1 MNHFPLLVCCGL
13 VALCAVGDVNQVRA
27 DEAPRPLLHPLF
39 SDGAVLQRDRRIPV
53 WGFAKPGEQI
63 SLSLDGKTKVG
74 ALTDATGKWMATI
87 GPVKAGTGHT
97 LDVSGPSPDEHAGV
111 KNIAFGDVWICSGQS
126 NMQMTFDWGITN
138 GDAERKAANFPNM
151 RYFTVPNVSAARPQ
165 ALVNASWGVVSPE
178 TANKFS
184 AVGYFFGRE
193 LHQKLGVPI
202 GLIDSS
208 WSGTAAAPWVS
219 GEAVEKIPA
228 YTSGVAAVRAAS
240 DGVPYADQLAAWNQK
255 YDAGYAQ
262 KWAAPDFDDS
272 KWKSD
277 AVPGAF
283 TSDAHGDLT
292 QFDGAVWYRVAVD
305 VPANMAG
312 HDAKLSIGAVDDND
326 DTFWNGQPVGATQGC
341 CGPRTYSLSA
351 DKLKAGRNLLSVRIF
366 DTGGPGGIMG
376 DPNGLK
382 LEANGQTLPLAGQ
395 WRLERSISLQETAQ
409 HPLPIDPN
417 HNPGPPSVLFNGMI
431 APLIPYGIKGAIWYQ
446 GESNAGD
453 PQGYKPLLT
462 SLIRDWRA
470 RFGSGDFPFYIVQLA
485 AFQAPDTA
493 PQSGD
498 KSWADIRQSQAFV
511 ARTVGHSGYSVTTDI
526 GNQTDIHPKDKQ
538 DVGKRLALL
547 ALANDYGLK
556 IESSGPTVRS
566 MKVEGDAIRLT
577 LDHAEGGLTLDGEKD
592 NVFVIAGED
601 KKWAWAIPTLDGN
614 TLVLRSPD
622 VPKPV
627 AVRFA
632 WSNFP
637 RGNVFNGAHL
647 PMAPYRSDSW

>member
-1 MNHFPLLVCCGL
+1 MKCSLLTLLCGF
-13 VALCAVGDVNQVRA
+13 ALSLSACAHA

-39 SDGAVLQRDRRIPV
+39 SDNAVLQRDRRIPV

-63 SLSLDGKTKVG
+63 SLTLDGKTKVV
-74 ALTDATGKWMATI
+74 AKTDLTGKWMATI
-87 GPVKAGTGHT
+87 GPMKAGTGHT
-97 LDVSGPSPDEHAGV
+97 LDVSGPSPDEKASV
-111 KNIAFGDVWICSGQS
+111 KNVAFGDVWICSGQS
-126 NMQMTFDWGITN
+126 NMQMNFGWGIQN
-138 GDAERKAANFPNM
+138 GDEERKAANYPNI
-151 RYFTVPNVSAARPQ
+151 RYFTVPNISAVRPR
-165 ALVNASWGVVSPE
+165 AMVNANWGVVTPDSL
-178 TANKFS
+178 NHFS

-193 LHQKLGVPI
+193 LYQRTGVPI
-202 GLIDSS
+202 GLIDAS
-208 WSGTAAAPWVS
+208 WTSTAAAPWVS

-228 YTSGVAAVRAAS
+228 YASGVATVRAAR
-240 DGVPYADQLAAWNQK
+240 DDIPYADQLEEWNQK
-255 YDAGYAQ
+255 YDPGYAQ
-262 KWAAPDFDDS
+262 KWAAPDFNDS

-292 QFDGAVWYRVAVD
+292 PFDGAVWYRKTLV
-305 VPANMAG
+305 VPATLAN
-312 HDAKLSIGAVDDND
+312 HDAQLSLGTIDDND
-326 DTFWNGQPVGATQGC
+326 ETFWDGASVGETQGYYAQRSY
-341 CGPRTYSLSA
+341 PIPAAKMS
-351 DKLKAGRNLLSVRIF
+351 AGRHVLTVRVF
-366 DTGGPGGIMG
+366 DTGGPGGLEGKPEEI
-376 DPNGLK
+376 K

-395 WRLERSISLQETAQ
+395 WRLERSISLQSTSD
-409 HPLPIDPN
+409 HPVPIN
-417 HNPGPPSVLFNGMI
+417 YNYNIGPPSVLFNGMI

-446 GESNAGD
+446 GESNSGD

-462 SLIRDWRA
+462 TLIRDWRS

-485 AFQAPDTA
+485 AYQPPDTA

-498 KSWADIRQSQAFV
+498 GSWADIRESQAYV

-526 GNQTDIHPKDKQ
+526 GSGDIHPKDKQ

-556 IESSGPTVRS
+556 VESSGPTVRAV
-566 MKVEGDAIRLT
+566 KVEGDAIRLT
-577 LDHAEGGLTLDGEKD
+577 LDHAEGGLTLDGEKN
-592 NVFVIAGED
+592 NVFVIAGAD
-601 KKWAWAIPTLDGN
+601 NKWAWATPTIDGN

-632 WSNFP
+632 WSNYP

-647 PMAPYRSDSW
+647 PMAPYRSDAG